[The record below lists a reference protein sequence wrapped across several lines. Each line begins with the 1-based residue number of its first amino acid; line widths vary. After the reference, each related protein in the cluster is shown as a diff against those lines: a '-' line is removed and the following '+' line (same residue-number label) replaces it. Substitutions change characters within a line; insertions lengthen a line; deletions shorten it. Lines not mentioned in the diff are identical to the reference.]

1 MGHFLDVAYRVL
13 NSIRRPLSPEEITEI
28 GLREGWLISKG
39 KTPVES
45 MRARLATD
53 ILSQRDNS
61 FFMRSIAGRFGL
73 REWQNSDK
81 EYIAPRFKKSLMDED
96 IVVFSRKSLKKYV
109 PKPGLKITPPD
120 NRWDLIAE
128 LRPMRRSLAE
138 KDFSVIQ
145 LVSAFIIRFGN
156 KYLTYKRT
164 KRLPESRL
172 HGVYSIPFGGHLNER
187 DILPMFDIFDPEVAF
202 FVMKREF
209 EEEIRLP
216 NNKISDLSF
225 KGLLYDDR
233 REVSKQHLGVV
244 YDVSLASDEYVVG
257 ERGFLMDSKFETL
270 DEIENR
276 RDEFENW
283 SWMIIDF
290 EKVRRG
296 W

>member
-13 NSIRRPLSPEEITEI
+13 NSIGRPLSPEEITEI

-53 ILSQRDNS
+53 ILSQRENS

-73 REWQNSDK
+73 REWQHSDK

-138 KDFSVIQ
+138 EDFSVIQ

-172 HGVYSIPFGGHLNER
+172 HGVY
-187 DILPMFDIFDPEVAF
+187 
-202 FVMKREF
+202 
-209 EEEIRLP
+209 
-216 NNKISDLSF
+216 
-225 KGLLYDDR
+225 
-233 REVSKQHLGVV
+233 
-244 YDVSLASDEYVVG
+244 
-257 ERGFLMDSKFETL
+257 
-270 DEIENR
+270 
-276 RDEFENW
+276 
-283 SWMIIDF
+283 
-290 EKVRRG
+290 
-296 W
+296 